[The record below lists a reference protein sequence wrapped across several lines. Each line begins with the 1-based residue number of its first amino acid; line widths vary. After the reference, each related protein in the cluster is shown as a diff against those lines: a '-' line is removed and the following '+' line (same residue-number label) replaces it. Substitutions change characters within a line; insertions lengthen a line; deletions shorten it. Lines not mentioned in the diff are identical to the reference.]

1 MIRKNHKPA
10 FCDENPIDCHF
21 DVKSY
26 PAGTTVHNNDTN
38 IIYLIF
44 CMKGHARITSTFF
57 HDEILCAG
65 EVMFV
70 PHGSEYSGVALS
82 LSLIH
87 I

>member
-21 DVKSY
+21 DVKSF

-44 CMKGHARITSTFF
+44 CMKGH
-57 HDEILCAG
+57 
-65 EVMFV
+65 
-70 PHGSEYSGVALS
+70 
-82 LSLIH
+82 
-87 I
+87 